1 MEVQHGHH
9 SSPQEV
15 EDIPVQGFVDD
26 HFVLLTDPI
35 YPYRGADKA

>member
-1 MEVQHGHH
+1 MEVRHSHH

-15 EDIPVQGFVDD
+15 EDIAVQGFVDD

-35 YPYRGADKA
+35 HPYRVADKA